1 VEQRKV
7 IAATANTGHWLH
19 PGDQGLVPLEELIG
33 QTAGARP
40 ISSVDDLRCDAF
52 ETGEELDAFL
62 AFVAD
67 SRQANL
73 A

>member
-1 VEQRKV
+1 M
-7 IAATANTGHWLH
+7 IAATTNAGHPLH
-19 PGDQGLVPLEELIG
+19 PGDHGLVPLAELIG
-33 QTAGARP
+33 QTAGAHP
-40 ISSVDDLRCDAF
+40 IRSVDDLRCDAF

-62 AFVAD
+62 TFIVG